1 MLTIIVLHNY
11 SPDYLCS
18 HGERVWGN
26 IYLCWFIPDISA
38 TPRDLVPQTQ
48 CYLTNILHF
57 KKIEAG
63 QFSVPRTENSGII
76 LSLDS
81 VPRAFRG
88 LTYTLQLRKRIQSW
102 TWPGKN
108 DSQSVCFSCPQ
119 PQACMNIYLLGEESH
134 CRLMYCCI
142 YHIWEK
148 NVPAFTEG
156 HLNISPF
163 WKIRNF
169 QVFYMDLLGM
179 CLSLSW
185 VVESLQFLLPLNNVQ
200 DPNTPGCIGSFR
212 WLKLVSVEQL
222 RVHCIAQVPK
232 RLAST

>member
-1 MLTIIVLHNY
+1 MY
-11 SPDYLCS
+11 
-18 HGERVWGN
+18 
-26 IYLCWFIPDISA
+26 
-38 TPRDLVPQTQ
+38 
-48 CYLTNILHF
+48 
-57 KKIEAG
+57 
-63 QFSVPRTENSGII
+63 
-76 LSLDS
+76 
-81 VPRAFRG
+81 
-88 LTYTLQLRKRIQSW
+88 
-102 TWPGKN
+102 
-108 DSQSVCFSCPQ
+108 FSCPQ

-156 HLNISPF
+156 HLNISPL

-185 VVESLQFLLPLNNVQ
+185 VVESLQFLLPLDNVQ

-212 WLKLVSVEQL
+212 WLKLVSVERL
-222 RVHCIAQVPK
+222 WVHCIAQIPMCTCKHIACEENLFLDLLSSFVSFP
-232 RLAST
+232 RDACGFVSTCITSRRKHIPDALSSENLGWRWEIKQRRPLHPGIIKPLGSHD